1 MKAFRVLVTGLALLV
16 ANSIGIYIG
25 FLAYYAVRPG
35 NQVAIQAPIAV
46 MFSVLLYLAWTLVL
60 RILPFSRLHL
70 NSTAEKGWAFIASLV
85 WGPVVFVPLH
95 YFTQGYLT
103 SVGNIAA
110 LIVFQA
116 PVNAIAMLVAF
127 KVTQRRTALDLPKAA
142 PPASK

>member
-1 MKAFRVLVTGLALLV
+1 MKAFRVLVAGLALLV
-16 ANSIGIYIG
+16 ANFIGIYVG
-25 FLAYYAVRPG
+25 FLTYYAVRPG
-35 NQVAIQAPIAV
+35 NQIAVQVPIAV

-60 RILPFSRLHL
+60 RLLPFSRLHL
-70 NSTAEKGWAFIASLV
+70 HSTAEKGWAFIASLV

-110 LIVFQA
+110 LIMFQA

-127 KVTQRRTALDLPKAA
+127 KVTQPRTALDLPKAA
-142 PPASK
+142 RPASK